1 MDREALH
8 ATVRGVAKSWTQLS
22 MHARTHTLSS
32 QQRFPSNGSYSA
44 RAGVGVRVLAD
55 AAPRLGDVDL
65 LVLQPVPILNTPPS
79 PQRSAETPER

>member
-8 ATVRGVAKSWTQLS
+8 ATVRGVAKSWTRLD
-22 MHARTHTLSS
+22 ARTHTLSS

-55 AAPRLGDVDL
+55 AAPRLGAVDL
-65 LVLQPVPILNTPPS
+65 SALQHAPIL
-79 PQRSAETPER
+79 R